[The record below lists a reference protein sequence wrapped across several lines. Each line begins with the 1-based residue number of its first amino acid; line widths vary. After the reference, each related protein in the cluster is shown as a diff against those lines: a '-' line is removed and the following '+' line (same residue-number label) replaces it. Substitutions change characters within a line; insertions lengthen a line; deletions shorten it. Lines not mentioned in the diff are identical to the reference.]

1 MIRKTTIISWA
12 VRLIKLIKLYKFK
25 VLAHET
31 TKTLLPT
38 GKKLLFIIDH
48 ADLYPILLFFLMTNK
63 EVVPS
68 NESITIVSGSDD
80 GEIVK
85 YFLEK
90 KNITCITKDKS
101 SGIDTSDKKYSVK
114 VYQRF
119 STIRNF
125 IKKFKEF
132 RCALMA
138 INEKITSGL
147 PRITR
152 SSWVFAKNVNCE
164 IIPVCSLSK
173 AEIILNSNWDLARIP
188 VPFSTINF
196 FLGEPIPFSSF
207 NNCVSKDCE
216 SEIIYHH
223 IANLRGNFIALMQ
236 KKEPTQN
243 YMEL

>member
-68 NESITIVSGSDD
+68 NESITIVSGSYD

-90 KNITCITKDKS
+90 KRLLAVL
-101 SGIDTSDKKYSVK
+101 SG
-114 VYQRF
+114 
-119 STIRNF
+119 
-125 IKKFKEF
+125 
-132 RCALMA
+132 
-138 INEKITSGL
+138 
-147 PRITR
+147 
-152 SSWVFAKNVNCE
+152 
-164 IIPVCSLSK
+164 
-173 AEIILNSNWDLARIP
+173 
-188 VPFSTINF
+188 
-196 FLGEPIPFSSF
+196 
-207 NNCVSKDCE
+207 
-216 SEIIYHH
+216 
-223 IANLRGNFIALMQ
+223 
-236 KKEPTQN
+236 
-243 YMEL
+243 